1 MVLVCL
7 VKNCKNAKSTTK
19 EKSCNLFR
27 IPKGLARSEEWLIN
41 CEREDLI
48 SKSVDNLYNNYRVC
62 MNHFKNNMFSNPEK
76 IRLLISA
83 VPTEFVMQTTT
94 YTSSGTSPI
103 VNHTMDF
110 NSPSTSMSISTT
122 TLDEQVDKP
131 SSKPVST
138 QITKDLTLNTPRK
151 SKLKG
156 KLSEL
161 NKRCTILEKEIETL
175 TKQMN
180 ETY

>member
-1 MVLVCL
+1 
-7 VKNCKNAKSTTK
+7 
-19 EKSCNLFR
+19 
-27 IPKGLARSEEWLIN
+27 
-41 CEREDLI
+41 
-48 SKSVDNLYNNYRVC
+48 
-62 MNHFKNNMFSNPEK
+62 
-76 IRLLISA
+76 
-83 VPTEFVMQTTT
+83 
-94 YTSSGTSPI
+94 
-103 VNHTMDF
+103 
-110 NSPSTSMSISTT
+110 MSISTT